1 MFVVSM
7 KTTRLRLLVTVA
19 AVVFLLVS
27 MLVLSDRQQAAATG
41 APLAAGSDT
50 ARRAAL
56 EGLGYEIGPAEAQ
69 VREIAIPTEEDEAFA
84 TYNLLQLET
93 GYDLSPYRG
102 RRVKCW
108 TYTVTNYPGEQ
119 AVQANLYVY
128 KDKIIGGDITSALQG
143 GFSHGLKPMTAG

>member
-7 KTTRLRLLVTVA
+7 KTTRLRVLVTVA
-19 AVVFLLVS
+19 AVAFLLVS
-27 MLVLSDRQQAAATG
+27 MLVLSNRQPTAATG
-41 APLAAGSDT
+41 APLAADSDA

-56 EGLGYEIGPAEAQ
+56 TSLGYEVGPAEAQ
-69 VREIAIPTEEDEAFA
+69 VREIAIPAEEDEAFA
-84 TYNLLQLET
+84 AYNLLQLET

-108 TYTVTNYPGEQ
+108 TYAVTNYPGQQ

-128 KDKIIGGDITSALQG
+128 KDKIIGGDITSTLQD
-143 GFSHGLKPMTAG
+143 GFSHGLKPMTVG